1 MSGTFQVLDMQG
13 RYLGS
18 VEMLAGSN
26 MKDVLFAKFHKP
38 GVYMVKQ
45 GSYLNTVRVNR

>member
-1 MSGTFQVLDMQG
+1 
-13 RYLGS
+13 
-18 VEMLAGSN
+18 MLAGSN

-45 GSYLNTVRVNR
+45 GSFLSTVRVNR